1 MNLTTNSSVG
11 GGGQQVLDV
20 RDLVT
25 KFYTDEGVFHA
36 VNGISYTLN
45 AGEAMAIVGE
55 SGSDK
60 SVSVLS
66 LMGLVA
72 SPPAVVEKGT
82 ALLNGRDILNLSPTE
97 LQRIRGREIAMVFQ
111 DSMTSLNPVLTVG
124 YQLAET
130 FKLHERLGVREAKG
144 RVIEMLRLVGIP
156 DPEIRL
162 SHFPHQFSGGQ
173 RQRIMIAMALSCN
186 PSLLIADEPTTALDV
201 TIQAQIVELIK
212 DLQQRLNMAIIWITH
227 DLALVTGV
235 VEKVVVMYAGYI
247 VEQATVAALFKQPLH
262 PYSEGLL
269 KSMPWRGGD
278 RSKPLA
284 SIPGRPPD
292 LREDFFRCPFSDR
305 CSYVVDRCRE
315 ENPPLMEAGTDRWS
329 ACWRWQDLAE

>member
-1 MNLTTNSSVG
+1 MTTNSSVG

-55 SGSDK
+55 SGSGK

-124 YQLAET
+124 
-130 FKLHERLGVREAKG
+130 
-144 RVIEMLRLVGIP
+144 
-156 DPEIRL
+156 
-162 SHFPHQFSGGQ
+162 
-173 RQRIMIAMALSCN
+173 
-186 PSLLIADEPTTALDV
+186 
-201 TIQAQIVELIK
+201 
-212 DLQQRLNMAIIWITH
+212 
-227 DLALVTGV
+227 
-235 VEKVVVMYAGYI
+235 
-247 VEQATVAALFKQPLH
+247 
-262 PYSEGLL
+262 
-269 KSMPWRGGD
+269 
-278 RSKPLA
+278 
-284 SIPGRPPD
+284 
-292 LREDFFRCPFSDR
+292 
-305 CSYVVDRCRE
+305 
-315 ENPPLMEAGTDRWS
+315 
-329 ACWRWQDLAE
+329 